1 MMLDKPQ
8 KTAVLLAVLDAA
20 LPFEAELTAGLMA
33 ELTAKNLSAGL
44 QRRQTVSK
52 VSYAGDEG
60 GIMCCMEP
68 WDGKNMIVASITHIR
83 IPAHLPFAAAVA
95 DYQKH
100 RIKKLKKAG
109 GL

>member
-1 MMLDKPQ
+1 MLDKPQ
-8 KTAVLLAVLDAA
+8 KTAALLAVLDAA
-20 LPFEAELTAGLMA
+20 LPFEAELTSSLIA
-33 ELTAKNLSAGL
+33 ELTAKHLSAGL

-60 GIMCCMEP
+60 GIMCWMEP
-68 WDGKNMIVASITHIR
+68 LGGKGAIVTSITHVR
-83 IPAHLPFAAAVA
+83 VAAHLPFAAAVA

-109 GL
+109 RP

>member
-1 MMLDKPQ
+1 MLDKPQ
-8 KTAVLLAVLDAA
+8 KTAALLAMLEAA
-20 LPFEAELTAGLMA
+20 LPFEAELTSRLAA
-33 ELTAKNLSAGL
+33 ELTDKHFPTGV

-52 VSYAGDEG
+52 ISYAGDEG

-68 WDGKNMIVASITHIR
+68 RDAKNVIVTSITHVR
-83 IPAHLPFAAAVA
+83 IPPHLPFAAAVA